1 MKRLFLVLAS
11 AAMICSL
18 SSISSHIV
26 AQPRPPQHDQGN
38 HKPKSQH
45 KQEPP
50 HKGAPNHKQDKHKPQ
65 HKPAPQHK
73 PTPSH
78 KPAPHHSHAPHHT
91 PAPHHSHAPHYKP
104 APYYNGR
111 NTHVVRVSAGLK
123 VAEDPRTGLYGYL
136 NNFGVWVIAPTYRNA
151 KSFDREIGLAVVRI
165 SNGNWGAID
174 GLGQTAI
181 LFNFSSQF
189 DVESAIRSMKKGR
202 YRGIDLWEECDPATN
217 LWGYLDY
224 TGNWYLA
231 PQFLYAKSMSDRGV
245 AVVKF
250 KNNLWGAITRDGKI
264 VIQPNFTSQ
273 FDVESAIRDLRL

>member
-1 MKRLFLVLAS
+1 MKRLFLVLAG

-26 AQPRPPQHDQGN
+26 AQPRPTHHGQGN
-38 HKPKSQH
+38 HKPKSHH
-45 KQEPP
+45 KQELP
-50 HKGAPNHKQDKHKPQ
+50 HKGATNHKQPPH
-65 HKPAPQHK
+65 
-73 PTPSH
+73 H
-78 KPAPHHSHAPHHT
+78 KPAPHHKPEPPHHKPAPHHT
-91 PAPHHSHAPHYKP
+91 PAPHHKP
-104 APYYNGR
+104 VPYYNGR
-111 NTHVVRVSAGLK
+111 NSHVVRVSAGLK
-123 VAEDPRTGLYGYL
+123 AVEDPRTGLYGYL
-136 NNFGVWVIAPTYRNA
+136 NNHGVWVIAPTYRYA

-174 GLGQTAI
+174 GLGQIAI
-181 LFNFSSQF
+181 LFNFDSQF

-202 YRGIDLWEECDPATN
+202 YRGIDLWEVCDPATN

-224 TGNWYLA
+224 TGNWHLA
-231 PQFLYAKSMSDRGV
+231 PQFLYAKSMSDRGI

-250 KNNLWGAITRDGKI
+250 KSGLWGAITRDGKI

>member
-1 MKRLFLVLAS
+1 MKRLFLVLAG

-45 KQEPP
+45 KPEPP
-50 HKGAPNHKQDKHKPQ
+50 HKGAPNHKQQPAHKPTPQ
-65 HKPAPQHK
+65 HKPEPPHK
-73 PTPSH
+73 Q
-78 KPAPHHSHAPHHT
+78 AAHHT
-91 PAPHHSHAPHYKP
+91 PAPHHRP

-111 NTHVVRVSAGLK
+111 NSHVVRVSAGLK
-123 VAEDPRTGLYGYL
+123 AVEDPRTGLYGYL
-136 NNFGVWVIAPTYRNA
+136 NNHGVWVIAPTYRYA
-151 KSFDREIGLAVVRI
+151 KSFDREIGLAIVRI

-174 GLGQTAI
+174 GLGQIAI
-181 LFNFSSQF
+181 LFNFDSQF

-202 YRGIDLWEECDPATN
+202 YRGFDLWEVCDPVTN

-224 TGNWYLA
+224 TGNWHLA
-231 PQFLYAKSMSDRGV
+231 PQFLYAKEMSDRGI

-250 KNNLWGAITRDGKI
+250 KSGLWGAITREGKI

-273 FDVESAIRDLRL
+273 FDVESAIRSLRL